1 MNTSAE
7 SNPPVLDIAILCQ
20 KQFGSHVDTYYYC
33 KYLSRRHR
41 VTYIC
46 WDYGSTRQGMDKVA
60 VQYVS
65 RNHSLIVR
73 NLLYIYVVCAQLRR
87 QAFDVCFIKYF
98 RGCSILPLLFPRVA
112 FIFDIRSGSIS
123 RSWLS
128 RFICD
133 NLLKFESRFFKH
145 VTVISA
151 SLRRKLGLEGKA
163 HILPVGSISLSVKE
177 KEFGDLHLLYVG
189 TLYNRNID
197 RTIPAFARF
206 AQNHSQEIKCTYT
219 IIGAGPGNE
228 EEILRSLAAELGV
241 ADRVH
246 VVGRVPF
253 EELGRFFDTHNVG
266 VSFVPMTSFYDV
278 QPVTK
283 TFDYLLS
290 GMVVLATATSEN
302 KLVIDESNGVL
313 IDDTS
318 ADFFLGLEK
327 VMAERAKYK
336 SAAILENALKYHR
349 DTISRELERSMLEKI
364 GFSETGEGSV
374 LAEWR
379 VQ

>member
-1 MNTSAE
+1 MNTSAK
-7 SNPPVLDIAILCQ
+7 SDGPVLDIAILCQ
-20 KQFGSHVDTYYYC
+20 QQFGSHVDTYYYC

-46 WDYGSTRQGMDKVA
+46 WDYGRTRQEIDKVA

-73 NLLYIYVVCAQLRR
+73 NLLYIYAVCTQLRR
-87 QAFDVCFIKYF
+87 QDFDICFIKYF

-123 RSWLS
+123 RRWLS
-128 RFICD
+128 RCIYD
-133 NLLKFESRFFKH
+133 NLLLFESRFFKH

-151 SLRRKLGLEGKA
+151 SLRRKLGLDGKA
-163 HILPVGSISLSVKE
+163 RVLPVGSISLSVKE
-177 KEFGDLHLLYVG
+177 KEFCDLHLLYVG
-189 TLYNRNID
+189 TLSNRNID

-206 AQNHSQEIKCTYT
+206 AQNHSHEIRCTYT

-228 EEILRSLAAELGV
+228 EEVLRSLAAELGV

-253 EELGRFFDTHNVG
+253 EDLGRYFDSHNVG

-318 ADFFLGLEK
+318 AGFFLGLEK
-327 VMAERAKYK
+327 IMADRAKYK
-336 SAAILENALKYHR
+336 SAAILANALKYHR
-349 DTISRELERSMLEKI
+349 GTIFSELERLMLEMI
-364 GFSETGEGSV
+364 GFSETDEGRV
-374 LAEWR
+374 MAGWR
-379 VQ
+379 AQ